1 MARLVLEN
9 TSAETE
15 IIQPRKMSPGSS
27 LMEMG
32 FLNNDQNM
40 NGN

>member
-1 MARLVLEN
+1 MTRLILEN

-15 IIQPRKMSPGSS
+15 IILPRKMSPCSS
-27 LMEMG
+27 LMEMC
-32 FLNNDQNM
+32 FLNYDQNM